1 MLTIMKTKQNLQVI
15 EILHIFLDILGLCEG
30 GGQAGG
36 GLETSSKSKEEI
48 IGHGVNAFNVIQ

>member
-30 GGQAGG
+30 GGRAGG
-36 GLETSSKSKEEI
+36 GLETSRKSKEEI